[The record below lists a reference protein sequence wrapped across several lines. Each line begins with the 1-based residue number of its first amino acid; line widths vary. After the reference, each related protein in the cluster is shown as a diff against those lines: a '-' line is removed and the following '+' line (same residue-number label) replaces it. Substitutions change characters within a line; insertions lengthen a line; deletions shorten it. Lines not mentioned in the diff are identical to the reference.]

1 MATVK
6 YYGALAE
13 LTGVKQET
21 LPGRNISALLRA
33 ISAEHGTAAAAKA
46 RRCHIAVNGCNAGS
60 LRGFSTPVGEED
72 EVIFLPV
79 CGGG

>member
-13 LTGVKQET
+13 ITGKKEET
-21 LPGRNISALLRA
+21 LPGKNISALLRA
-33 ISAEHGTAAAAKA
+33 MAAEYGRSVAQKA
-46 RRCHIAVNGCNAGS
+46 RRCHIIVNGCNAGV
-60 LRGFSTPVGEED
+60 LRGFRTPVGEED